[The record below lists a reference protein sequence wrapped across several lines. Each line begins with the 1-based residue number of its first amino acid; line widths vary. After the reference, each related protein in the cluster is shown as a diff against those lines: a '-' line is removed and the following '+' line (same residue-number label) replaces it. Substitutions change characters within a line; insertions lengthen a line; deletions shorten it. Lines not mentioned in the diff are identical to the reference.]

1 MTRRAQQHSDRAAA
15 PRRIPKNYQLLLEIL
30 SASGRGVHLSI
41 NDVFIEAKR
50 RRPSLG
56 LSTVYRGLL
65 RLRDLGLA
73 SEIIVPGAASAVY
86 EPASGEHAHFRCS
99 TCEAVWDVDYVL
111 PSPVV
116 QRLAN
121 QREARIESVSLTL
134 HGVCKKCLDRRPRK
148 SR

>member
-1 MTRRAQQHSDRAAA
+1 MTRRAQQHTERGA
-15 PRRIPKNYQLLLEIL
+15 PPRIPKNYALLLEIL

-99 TCEAVWDVDYVL
+99 TCEAVWDVDYAL
-111 PSPVV
+111 PAPVV
-116 QRLAN
+116 QKLAKES
-121 QREARIESVSLTL
+121 EARIESVSLTL
-134 HGVCKKCLDRRPRK
+134 HGVCRKCLDRRPRK